1 MIIVSFA
8 FVAVAL
14 LLIAGKAM
22 TDKSVTSND
31 SHKFSLKPPPF
42 TQSAFAQETPEDVQE
57 IGDRLDN
64 EAGIAAY
71 YQAPGT
77 IDLSLVRGQFR
88 TIETETSDYIIG
100 SIAVPGHTEQFDV
113 HAYVHTSGWILAY
126 YMNNEPTG
134 KIINPTGQTINTTN
148 FTTVIS
154 ILAGSAGQPFTG
166 ETYYD
171 FRYPN
176 ATNLLFVAE
185 NEENGRDFIITLP
198 SAYGYSERSWA
209 AYDTQD
215 EVDFYLEDTNLWNS
229 ATWTSDLTAYGY
241 ITAAQ
246 LLPDTP
252 HTFLVEDNGDNVYA
266 VLVITYR
273 VP

>member
-1 MIIVSFA
+1 MRRMIIVSFA

-100 SIAVPGHTEQFDV
+100 SIAVPGHTV
-113 HAYVHTSGWILAY
+113 HYRT
-126 YMNNEPTG
+126 
-134 KIINPTGQTINTTN
+134 
-148 FTTVIS
+148 
-154 ILAGSAGQPFTG
+154 
-166 ETYYD
+166 
-171 FRYPN
+171 
-176 ATNLLFVAE
+176 LLRKSFE
-185 NEENGRDFIITLP
+185 M
-198 SAYGYSERSWA
+198 
-209 AYDTQD
+209 
-215 EVDFYLEDTNLWNS
+215 
-229 ATWTSDLTAYGY
+229 
-241 ITAAQ
+241 
-246 LLPDTP
+246 
-252 HTFLVEDNGDNVYA
+252 
-266 VLVITYR
+266 
-273 VP
+273 

>member
-1 MIIVSFA
+1 MKEGKNETYDYCFFRIRSCC
-8 FVAVAL
+8 FVADSW
-14 LLIAGKAM
+14 KAM

-100 SIAVPGHTEQFDV
+100 SIAVLATLNNLTYMRMFKEWLDIGI
-113 HAYVHTSGWILAY
+113 HA
-126 YMNNEPTG
+126 NNEPPG
-134 KIINPTGQTINTTN
+134 KIINPTGKTINTTN

-154 ILAGSAGQPFTG
+154 ILTDRPG
-166 ETYYD
+166 
-171 FRYPN
+171 N
-176 ATNLLFVAE
+176 HLL
-185 NEENGRDFIITLP
+185 GRPITIF
-198 SAYGYSERSWA
+198 GI
-209 AYDTQD
+209 QMQQ
-215 EVDFYLEDTNLWNS
+215 
-229 ATWTSDLTAYGY
+229 
-241 ITAAQ
+241 I
-246 LLPDTP
+246 
-252 HTFLVEDNGDNVYA
+252 FLC
-266 VLVITYR
+266 R
-273 VP
+273 RK